1 MVKRSG
7 GIDESE
13 GSGRVPAHRQPT
25 HQQTRSGNEPPQ
37 EPRQHPQDAA
47 KTDVKVKKKNF
58 YLQNWYLPTK
68 RRISEESE
76 ILPGVQRIPVRSSFT
91 PLGDALTGRFRRDEE
106 KQEDSDDLDTLGG
119 NTTVVEA
126 EPVADSER
134 YTEIERRIQRRL
146 DEAQER
152 QVEEE
157 VQRRIRAQTKDA
169 NEVFGARGRAG
180 DGGNRPVLATPVET
194 EERIGEANNSNS
206 GRSQMSRRTKRYII
220 CLFVVFVVLALAV
233 VIVIVIVFFRSYSQD
248 SVVTPSKSPTLK
260 PTRAPSAS
268 STETPTMLQSQT
280 PTMLPSQTP
289 SGKPTKD
296 RLLVLAEILGIQN
309 LALLSETAP
318 EVQALS
324 WMAYQDPLR
333 DILLGTAI
341 TGNGTISDLSE

>member
-1 MVKRSG
+1 MPAHRQ
-7 GIDESE
+7 
-13 GSGRVPAHRQPT
+13 PAHRQPT
-25 HQQTRSGNEPPQ
+25 HQQPTHQQTRSDNEPPQ

-76 ILPGVQRIPVRSSFT
+76 ILPGVQRIAVRSSFT

-194 EERIGEANNSNS
+194 EEGS
-206 GRSQMSRRTKRYII
+206 
-220 CLFVVFVVLALAV
+220 
-233 VIVIVIVFFRSYSQD
+233 
-248 SVVTPSKSPTLK
+248 
-260 PTRAPSAS
+260 
-268 STETPTMLQSQT
+268 
-280 PTMLPSQTP
+280 
-289 SGKPTKD
+289 
-296 RLLVLAEILGIQN
+296 
-309 LALLSETAP
+309 
-318 EVQALS
+318 
-324 WMAYQDPLR
+324 
-333 DILLGTAI
+333 
-341 TGNGTISDLSE
+341 ISDSIIASTKLVWLSAADNQMIGSIPDTVAALEQLTEVDYFCNVNKNKVRKGNERRCRKITTSTAGAAAATTTTTTEATTK